1 MVTIHPFILSGGYG
15 TRLWPLSRQA
25 YPKQFLAVIEDGKSL
40 FQQTCERLSAA
51 EFAAPTV
58 LCSAEH
64 RFIVGEQM
72 QDLGVSPQAIV
83 LEPCARNT
91 APAAA
96 IAALLSAQRSDDAV
110 LMLAPSDHLIADA
123 EAFRATVLSGYPAA
137 SQGMLVTFGVM
148 PTGPH
153 TGYGYIEAEG
163 RQGKGATLA
172 VKRFVEK
179 PDAITAARYVASGDF
194 YWNAGIF
201 LVSAKAV
208 IEAFHT
214 HQPDVLKQAEL
225 ALRHAE
231 PDPDFNFICLDER
244 SYAASPNISVDYAIM
259 EKAQNVKCVPLSVQ
273 WSDLGAWPAVWE
285 AMDKDE
291 HGNASRGDVV
301 FHNSTSSYAYS
312 DGACVSVVGLT
323 DVMVVA
329 TKDAILVT
337 SKDDAQSV
345 KNIVEDLNA
354 KGRVEPAFHKR
365 VYRPWGWFE
374 GIDSEDRFQVKR
386 IMVKP
391 GEQLSMQSHYHRAEH
406 WIAVHGTLEVTIDGE
421 TQLLQENQ
429 SVYIP
434 LGTKHRLT
442 NPGRIQ
448 AHLIEVQSGTYLG
461 EDDIVR
467 YEDVYGRRPGE

>member
-1 MVTIHPFILSGGYG
+1 MVAIHPFILSGGYG

-25 YPKQFLAVIEDGKSL
+25 YPKQFLAVIEDGRSL
-40 FQQTCERLSAA
+40 FQQTCERLSGA
-51 EFAAPTV
+51 EFAAPSV
-58 LCSAEH
+58 LCSMEH
-64 RFIVGEQM
+64 RFIVTEQM
-72 QDLGVSPQAIV
+72 KDLGLMPQAVV
-83 LEPCARNT
+83 LEPCSRNT

-96 IAALLSAQRSDDAV
+96 IAALLSVQRSEDA
-110 LMLAPSDHLIADA
+110 LLLLAPSDHLIADA
-123 EAFRATVLSGYPAA
+123 AAFRATVMSGVPAA
-137 SQGMLVTFGVM
+137 SQGMLVTFGIM

-163 RQGKGATLA
+163 KGGGLA

-179 PDAITAARYVASGDF
+179 PDAVTAARYVASGNF

-201 LVSAKAV
+201 LASAKAV
-208 IEAFHT
+208 IEAFRT

-231 PDPDFNFICLDER
+231 PDLDFTCLDER
-244 SYAASPNISVDYAIM
+244 SYAASPCISIDYAIM
-259 EKAQNVKCVPLSVQ
+259 EKAQNVKCVPLATQ

-301 FHNSTSSYAYS
+301 FHNTSGSYAYS
-312 DGACVSVVGLT
+312 EGACVSVVGLS

-345 KNIVEDLNA
+345 KNIVQNLNA
-354 KGRVEPAFHKR
+354 QGRVEPTFHKR

-391 GEQLSMQSHYHRAEH
+391 GEQLSMQSHFHRAEH

-421 TQLLQENQ
+421 TRLLQENQ

-434 LGTKHRLT
+434 LGAKHRLG
-442 NPGRIQ
+442 NPGRIP
-448 AHLIEVQSGTYLG
+448 AYLIEVQSGAYLG

-467 YEDVYGRRPGE
+467 YDDVYGRRPGE

>member
-25 YPKQFLAVIEDGKSL
+25 YPKQFLSVIEDGKTL
-40 FQQTCERLSAA
+40 FQQTCERLSGP
-51 EFAAPTV
+51 EFASPSV
-58 LCSAEH
+58 LCSIEH
-64 RFIVGEQM
+64 RFIVAEQM
-72 QDLGVSPQAIV
+72 KDLGFTPQAIV

-96 IAALLSAQRSDDAV
+96 IAALLSVQRSDDAM
-110 LMLAPSDHLIADA
+110 LLLAPSDHLIADA
-123 EAFRATVLSGYPAA
+123 AAFRSTVISGIPAA
-137 SQGMLVTFGVM
+137 SQGMLVTFGVT

-163 RQGKGATLA
+163 KGGALA

-179 PDAITAARYVASGDF
+179 PDAMTAARYVASGNF

-201 LVSAKAV
+201 LASAKAV
-208 IEAFHT
+208 IEAFRT

-231 PDPDFNFICLDER
+231 PDPDFNFTCLDER
-244 SYAASPNISVDYAIM
+244 TYAATPNISIDYAIM
-259 EKAQNVKCVPLSVQ
+259 EKAKNVKCVPLATQ

-285 AMDKDE
+285 AMSKDE

-301 FHNSTSSYAYS
+301 FHNSSGSYAYS
-312 DGACVSVVGLT
+312 DGACVSVVGLS

-337 SKDDAQSV
+337 SKEDAQSV
-345 KNIVEDLNA
+345 KNIVENLNA
-354 KGRVEPAFHKR
+354 QGRVEPTFHKR

-374 GIDSEDRFQVKR
+374 GIDSEKRFQVKR

-391 GEQLSMQSHYHRAEH
+391 GEQLSMQSHFHRAEH

-421 TQLLQENQ
+421 TRLLQENQ

-434 LGTKHRLT
+434 LGAKHRLG
-442 NPGRIQ
+442 NPGRIP
-448 AHLIEVQSGTYLG
+448 AYLIEVQSGAYLG

-467 YEDVYGRRPGE
+467 YDDVYGRRPGE

>member
-1 MVTIHPFILSGGYG
+1 M
-15 TRLWPLSRQA
+15 
-25 YPKQFLAVIEDGKSL
+25 
-40 FQQTCERLSAA
+40 
-51 EFAAPTV
+51 
-58 LCSAEH
+58 EH
-64 RFIVGEQM
+64 RFIVTEQM
-72 QDLGVSPQAIV
+72 KDLGLMPQAIV
-83 LEPCARNT
+83 LEPCSRNT

-96 IAALLSAQRSDDAV
+96 IAALLSVQRSEDA
-110 LMLAPSDHLIADA
+110 LLLLAPSDHLIADA
-123 EAFRATVLSGYPAA
+123 ATFRSTVMSGVPAA

-163 RQGKGATLA
+163 KGTALA

-179 PDAITAARYVASGDF
+179 PDTVTAARYVASGNF

-201 LVSAKAV
+201 LASAKAL
-208 IEAFHT
+208 IEAFRT
-214 HQPDVLKQAEL
+214 HQPDVLEQAEL

-231 PDPDFNFICLDER
+231 PDLDFTCLDER
-244 SYAASPNISVDYAIM
+244 SYTASPNISIDYAIM
-259 EKAQNVKCVPLSVQ
+259 EKAQNVKCVPLATQ

-285 AMDKDE
+285 AMTKDE

-301 FHNSTSSYAYS
+301 FHNTSGSYAYS
-312 DGACVSVVGLT
+312 EGACVSVVGLT
-323 DVMVVA
+323 DVLVVA

-337 SKDDAQSV
+337 SKEDAQSV
-345 KNIVEDLNA
+345 KNIVDGLNA

-391 GEQLSMQSHYHRAEH
+391 GEQLSMQSHFHRAEH

-421 TQLLQENQ
+421 TRLLQENQ

-434 LGTKHRLT
+434 LGAKHRLG
-442 NPGRIQ
+442 NPGRIP
-448 AHLIEVQSGTYLG
+448 AYLIEVQSGAYLG

-467 YEDVYGRRPGE
+467 YDDVYGRRPGE